1 MRIILMGV
9 SGCGKSTIGALLGE
23 KTNLHFYDGDD
34 FHPAKNINKMS
45 SGIPLTDED
54 RNDWLHVLHNKILA
68 KNNRCI
74 IACSALKPEYR
85 KILSEGFDDIYFIYL
100 KADYKLILER
110 HKNRKDHFF
119 SGEAMLKSQFNT
131 LVEPQENEADIVD
144 ISQTPEKIVEI
155 IIDALKI

>member
-23 KTNLHFYDGDD
+23 KTNLNFYDGDD